1 MVYAQKH
8 GITMVNT
15 PKHGISKVSHP
26 KNMVLPRYCI
36 QITSFTTVH
45 VGKMVLPQK
54 GKDGLAIETYIKVL

>member
-8 GITMVNT
+8 GITMVNA
-15 PKHGISKVSHP
+15 PKHGIFKVSHP

-45 VGKMVLPQK
+45 VGKNGFTPEREGWLSNR
-54 GKDGLAIETYIKVL
+54 DLH